1 MEGLNTDEEIAHVD
15 RHVKKTVFCLEI
27 LHKKWKCIILFMLIV
42 ILLLD
47 ITKMILPSL
56 SADELQELSKT
67 IYRSVKKIGT
77 LISTQNN
84 VSNSDPQIASTTHT
98 TNFQTSSTITSV
110 PILTTTTPL
119 LEYISSTDVL
129 EEITSNYISD
139 EEY

>member
-1 MEGLNTDEEIAHVD
+1 
-15 RHVKKTVFCLEI
+15 
-27 LHKKWKCIILFMLIV
+27 MLIV

-84 VSNSDPQIASTTHT
+84 VSNSNPQIASTTHT

-110 PILTTTTPL
+110 PILTTTTTL

-129 EEITSNYISD
+129 EDITSNYITD

>member
-84 VSNSDPQIASTTHT
+84 VSNSNPEIASTT

-110 PILTTTTPL
+110 PISSTTTTP
-119 LEYISSTDVL
+119 LEYISSTDIL
-129 EEITSNYISD
+129 EEITSNYIND
-139 EEY
+139 EDY